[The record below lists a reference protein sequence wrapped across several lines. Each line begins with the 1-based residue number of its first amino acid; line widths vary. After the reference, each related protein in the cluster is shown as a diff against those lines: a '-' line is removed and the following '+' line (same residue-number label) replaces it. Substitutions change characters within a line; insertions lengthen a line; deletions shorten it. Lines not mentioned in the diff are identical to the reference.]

1 MKKRKPSCTVVKLL
15 IGVATVENSIGGPQK
30 LKIELPYDPTVP
42 LLGNYLK
49 KTKALIWKYICTPMF
64 SASLFTIAKVWKQSK
79 CPRWS
84 PRTGIDSFNDKH
96 IYVFGR

>member
-42 LLGNYLK
+42 LLGNYRK
-49 KTKALIWKYICTPMF
+49 KTKALI
-64 SASLFTIAKVWKQSK
+64 
-79 CPRWS
+79 
-84 PRTGIDSFNDKH
+84 
-96 IYVFGR
+96 